1 LIFDCVLHVLRDGE
15 PHTFD
20 SIMAD
25 LKSREVVC
33 NEKQVRYALKFLA
46 EYNFVVP
53 LRDDK
58 WRLTQML
65 VHFLQRIKELE
76 G

>member
-1 LIFDCVLHVLRDGE
+1 
-15 PHTFD
+15 
-20 SIMAD
+20 MAD
-25 LKSREVVC
+25 LKSRENVH
-33 NEKQVRYALKFLA
+33 NEKQVRYALKFLV
-46 EYNFVVP
+46 EYDFVVP